1 MSAIPI
7 LKRILAYGGI
17 LAVVIAV
24 VGSVIGLIF
33 AGGVGLTSALI
44 GTAMAVVFLG
54 ITAASIVLA
63 TKVAKGDLLSV
74 AFFGIVMGAW
84 LLKLVIFI
92 VLIVLLKDQPWIQ
105 TQILFLTVVVAVV
118 GTLIVDVVVIARSRM
133 PYVSDISLPGET
145 DSGIAEPHRAGAP
158 EVASEPSESTIAPE

>member
-17 LAVVIAV
+17 LALAIAGI
-24 VGSVIGLIF
+24 GSIVGLIV
-33 AGGVGLTSALI
+33 AGGVGLVSALI
-44 GTAMAVVFLG
+44 GTVMAVVFLG

-84 LLKLVIFI
+84 LVKLVVFI
-92 VLIVLLKDQPWIQ
+92 VLIVILKDQPWIQ
-105 TQILFLTVVVAVV
+105 TQVLFLTVVIAVI
-118 GTLIVDVVVIARSRM
+118 GTLVVDVVVIARSRM
-133 PYVSDISLPGET
+133 PYVSDISLP
-145 DSGIAEPHRAGAP
+145 AEASAAP
-158 EVASEPSESTIAPE
+158 DRPE

>member
-7 LKRILAYGGI
+7 
-17 LAVVIAV
+17 
-24 VGSVIGLIF
+24 VGSVVGLIL
-33 AGGVGLTSALI
+33 AGSVGLVSALV

-63 TKVAKGDLLSV
+63 TRVARGDLLSV

-84 LLKLVIFI
+84 LLKLVLFI

-105 TQILFLTVVVAVV
+105 TQILFVSVVVAVI
-118 GTLIVDVVVIARSRM
+118 GTLAVDVVVIARSRM
-133 PYVSDISLPGET
+133 PYVSDIAMPAADDGSLDRTE
-145 DSGIAEPHRAGAP
+145 
-158 EVASEPSESTIAPE
+158 

>member
-17 LAVVIAV
+17 LAIAIAI
-24 VGSVIGLIF
+24 VGSVIGF
-33 AGGVGLTSALI
+33 MVAGAVGLVSALI
-44 GTAMAVVFLG
+44 GTVMSVVFLG

-84 LLKLVIFI
+84 LLKLVVFI

-105 TQILFLTVVVAVV
+105 TQVLFLTAVVAVI
-118 GTLIVDVVVIARSRM
+118 GTLVVDVVVIARSRL
-133 PYVSDISLPGET
+133 PYVSDISLP
-145 DSGIAEPHRAGAP
+145 AEAP
-158 EVASEPSESTIAPE
+158 AAPDRPE

>member
-17 LAVVIAV
+17 LAIAIAI
-24 VGSVIGLIF
+24 VGSVVGLIV
-33 AGGVGLTSALI
+33 AGGVGLVSALI

-63 TKVAKGDLLSV
+63 TKVAQGDLLSV

-84 LLKLVIFI
+84 LVKLVLFI

-105 TQILFLTVVVAVV
+105 TQILFLTVVVAVI
-118 GTLIVDVVVIARSRM
+118 GTLAVDVVVIARSRL
-133 PYVSDISLPGET
+133 PYVSDIGLP
-145 DSGIAEPHRAGAP
+145 AEGTGAADRAD
-158 EVASEPSESTIAPE
+158 

>member
-17 LAVVIAV
+17 LAIAIAI
-24 VGSVIGLIF
+24 VGSIVGFLV
-33 AGGVGLTSALI
+33 AGSVGLVSAII
-44 GTAMAVVFLG
+44 GTVMAVVFLG

-63 TKVAKGDLLSV
+63 TRVAKGDLLSV

-84 LLKLVIFI
+84 LLKLIIFI

-105 TQILFLTVVVAVV
+105 TQVLFLTVVVAVI
-118 GTLIVDVVVIARSRM
+118 GTLVVDVVVIARSRL
-133 PYVSDISLPGET
+133 PYVSDVELPG
-145 DSGIAEPHRAGAP
+145 DRSDPAP
-158 EVASEPSESTIAPE
+158 DGVSHSADAPDQPR

>member
-7 LKRILAYGGI
+7 LKRILAYGGL
-17 LAVVIAV
+17 LALAIAV
-24 VGSVIGLIF
+24 VGSIVGSIV
-33 AGGVGLTSALI
+33 AGGVGLVSALI
-44 GTAMAVVFLG
+44 GTVMAVVFLG

-84 LLKLVIFI
+84 LVKLVAFI

-105 TQILFLTVVVAVV
+105 TQVLFLTVVIAVI
-118 GTLIVDVVVIARSRM
+118 GTLVVDVVVIARSRM
-133 PYVSDISLPGET
+133 PYVSDISLPGEA
-145 DSGIAEPHRAGAP
+145 SAAP
-158 EVASEPSESTIAPE
+158 DRPG

>member
-1 MSAIPI
+1 MSSIPI

-17 LAVVIAV
+17 LAFAIAV
-24 VGSVIGLIF
+24 IGSVIGLVV
-33 AGGVGLTSALI
+33 AGGVGLVSALI
-44 GTAMAVVFLG
+44 GTVMAVVFLG

-84 LLKLVIFI
+84 LVKLVAFI

-105 TQILFLTVVVAVV
+105 TQVLFLTVVVAVI
-118 GTLIVDVVVIARSRM
+118 GTLVVDVVVIARSRL
-133 PYVSDISLPGET
+133 PYVSDISLPADT
-145 DSGIAEPHRAGAP
+145 SVAP
-158 EVASEPSESTIAPE
+158 DRPE

>member
-17 LAVVIAV
+17 LAIAIAI
-24 VGSVIGLIF
+24 VGSIVGFLV
-33 AGGVGLTSALI
+33 AGSVGLVSAII
-44 GTAMAVVFLG
+44 GTVMAVVFLG

-63 TKVAKGDLLSV
+63 TRVARGDLLSV

-84 LLKLVIFI
+84 LLKLIIFI

-105 TQILFLTVVVAVV
+105 TQVLFLTVIVAVI
-118 GTLIVDVVVIARSRM
+118 GTLVVDVVVIARSRL
-133 PYVSDISLPGET
+133 PYVSDVELPGT
-145 DSGIAEPHRAGAP
+145 GSGAASDGISRSAEAP
-158 EVASEPSESTIAPE
+158 DQPQ

>member
-17 LAVVIAV
+17 LALGIAV
-24 VGSVIGLIF
+24 IGSIVGFIV
-33 AGGVGLTSALI
+33 AGEVGLVSALI
-44 GTAMAVVFLG
+44 GTIMAVVFLG
-54 ITAASIVLA
+54 ITAASIVVA

-84 LLKLVIFI
+84 LVKLVVFI

-105 TQILFLTVVVAVV
+105 TQVLFLTVVIAVI
-118 GTLIVDVVVIARSRM
+118 GTLVVDVVVIARSRM
-133 PYVSDISLPGET
+133 PYVSDISLPGEA
-145 DSGIAEPHRAGAP
+145 SAAP
-158 EVASEPSESTIAPE
+158 DRSQ